1 MTSLASIVTYP
12 WTLIGF
18 QLLILSLAGFT
29 QQHSSLRISEI
40 ALMTGV
46 GVAVFSNL
54 HHGME
59 NRGWKTLPA
68 ALAISIPLTAIAQLI
83 NDRISYNDGRSEAC
97 LLKNSRASEY
107 GDKVSASGAFGP
119 KQSRFWFAVE
129 QAISRRRIGTPL
141 QLKAVPPFSTQ
152 DPDYVPSRA
161 SFLIGTIAS
170 LFCCY
175 IIWDVGATQ
184 APPDPVLI
192 APNKQAILSRLGE
205 VTLEELMFRTAL
217 TVGYYIQ
224 LIAVLKVFPGV
235 FGLVAVASGLS
246 DPAAWPPAY
255 GSLSELYSIRQFWG

>member
-1 MTSLASIVTYP
+1 MGSLASIVSYP

-18 QLLILSLAGFT
+18 QLLILSLASFT
-29 QQHSSLRISEI
+29 QQYSPLRMPAI

-46 GVAVFSNL
+46 GVAVFLNL

-59 NRGWKTLPA
+59 NRGWKTIPA

-83 NDRISYNDGRSEAC
+83 NDRIGYNDGRADARP
-97 LLKNSRASEY
+97 LRKSRASEY

-119 KQSRFWFAVE
+119 KKSRFWFAVE
-129 QAISRRRIGTPL
+129 QAVSRRRIGTPL
-141 QLKAVPPFSTQ
+141 QPKAIPPFSTQ

-192 APNKQAILSRLGE
+192 APQQTSSFITTR
-205 VTLEELMFRTAL
+205 R
-217 TVGYYIQ
+217 
-224 LIAVLKVFPGV
+224 
-235 FGLVAVASGLS
+235 S
-246 DPAAWPPAY
+246 DP
-255 GSLSELYSIRQFWG
+255 